1 MYSEE
6 LRQAGSVIYD
16 ARPVSVRLWEDSL
29 LGDNSIV
36 KLSRGE
42 EAQRPVSGLARP
54 LNIWARVSC
63 LRVRGPW
70 RPESQAPV
78 TVSPH
83 WAATGPSQYQQNI
96 LGCHWRRDFLFW
108 NFVCP
113 SPGSIRPSLLS
124 LVCHRHKTRN
134 CEKNQ
139 LFNGTFILG
148 PDDTERIPLLP
159 FVANKFRP

>member
-1 MYSEE
+1 M
-6 LRQAGSVIYD
+6 
-16 ARPVSVRLWEDSL
+16 L
-29 LGDNSIV
+29 LDNSIV
-36 KLSRGE
+36 KLSQGE
-42 EAQRPVSGLARP
+42 EAQRPVSGLPRP

-96 LGCHWRRDFLFW
+96 LGCHCTGAETFCFETLF
-108 NFVCP
+108 VP
-113 SPGSIRPSLLS
+113 AKPSIRPSLLS

-139 LFNGTFILG
+139 LFNSTFILG